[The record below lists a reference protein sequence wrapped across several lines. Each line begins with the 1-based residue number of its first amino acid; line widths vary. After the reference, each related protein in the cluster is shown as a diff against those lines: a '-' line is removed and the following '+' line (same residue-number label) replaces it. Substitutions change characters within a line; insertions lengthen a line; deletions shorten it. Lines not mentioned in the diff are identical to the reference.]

1 MMFTFSK
8 IVDILYEMFI
18 NYMHVIY
25 ILIWRNED
33 RLIPSIMNLKHKAIF
48 LSFNNSNTF
57 ELNIQNSQFFYCRVK
72 IKNQTQ
78 CDFCYKYKI

>member
-1 MMFTFSK
+1 MFTFSK

-33 RLIPSIMNLKHKAIF
+33 RLIPSIMN
-48 LSFNNSNTF
+48 
-57 ELNIQNSQFFYCRVK
+57 
-72 IKNQTQ
+72 
-78 CDFCYKYKI
+78 